1 MRFDEIEQLDE
12 VPAGILGQ
20 VGKKLGAK
28 ALNLV
33 PGGAAKSKAAN
44 LAAKADLGDTANL
57 LHKEFNAYLGRN
69 DKTMA
74 QATGEDLVAFL
85 KSKNHTTKATIP
97 SGVLQKKQLDAV
109 LMQAAKEAMAGQG
122 APAANA
128 GSQGGAAGTQGAPG
142 KDGAAGAAG
151 QDAAAADAGAAKTP
165 DVKKGTAVAF
175 AAKSGKVVKATVV
188 GPSMDGDP
196 AKVSVNSGKQNY
208 NISKEKLLDPKT
220 NKPLKVGGAAAGA
233 AGGSGAGAA
242 PVDANKDGKDDNTG
256 KPIDAKADAGA
267 AGGATIPPDLQK
279 QIDAL
284 NPQEKQ
290 QLAGLL

>member
-69 DKTMA
+69 DKNMA
-74 QATGEDLVAFL
+74 KATGEDLVAFL

-128 GSQGGAAGTQGAPG
+128 GSQGGAGGAAGAQGAAGKDGAPG
-142 KDGAAGAAG
+142 KDGAQGAAG
-151 QDAAAADAGAAKTP
+151 QDAAGADGGAAKTP

-233 AGGSGAGAA
+233 AGTGKGAA
-242 PVDANKDGKDDNTG
+242 GTGQDAAGTG
-256 KPIDAKADAGA
+256 QDAAGA